1 MLSNQIKVLI
11 PSVVVIPKVPS
22 IFKLNEAFCELKRKS
37 IFSSWVVF
45 NLEAFLLLFV
55 FFGPLTLF
63 NQLFG

>member
-1 MLSNQIKVLI
+1 MLSNQIK
-11 PSVVVIPKVPS
+11 S
-22 IFKLNEAFCELKRKS
+22 INPINGSYTKSTVYFKLNEAFCELKRKS

-63 NQLFG
+63 NQL